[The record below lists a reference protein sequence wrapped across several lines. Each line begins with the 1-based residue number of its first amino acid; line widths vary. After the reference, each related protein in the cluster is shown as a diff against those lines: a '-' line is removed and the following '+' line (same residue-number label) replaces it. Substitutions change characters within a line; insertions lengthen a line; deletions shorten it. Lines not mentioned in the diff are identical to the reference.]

1 MQRNRVQLIGYLGV
15 DPQLHTA
22 ETGELRVTFT
32 LATHEA
38 WRKDNEKKEHVEWHL
53 IVGWGKTA
61 ELCYAHLK
69 RGQPVFVEGRL
80 RSRRWVD
87 TDGVHRARSEVHL
100 LPNGIQFLG
109 ARPLAESEIPTRNP
123 NSEPPAPSACKLV
136 EDAAVMDEIEP

>member
-1 MQRNRVQLIGYLGV
+1 MQRNYVQLMGYLGV

-22 ETGELRVTFT
+22 QTGERRVTFT
-32 LATHEA
+32 VATHEA
-38 WRKDNEKKEHVEWHL
+38 WRKDDERKEHVEWHL

-87 TDGVHRARSEVHL
+87 AEGVHHASSEIHL

-109 ARPLAESEIPTRNP
+109 TRRLSQSSLPTRDP
-123 NSEPPAPSACKLV
+123 NREPPAPPASELV
-136 EDAAVMDEIEP
+136 EDAALMDETEP